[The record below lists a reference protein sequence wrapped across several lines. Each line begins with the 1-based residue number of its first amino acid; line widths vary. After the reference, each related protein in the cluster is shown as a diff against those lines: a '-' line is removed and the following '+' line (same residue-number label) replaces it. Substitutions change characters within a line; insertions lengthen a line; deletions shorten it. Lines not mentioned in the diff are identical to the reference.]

1 MHEILKDVAL
11 FVTDFDETITTEDSM
26 ELVGAAAYKHKPE
39 FSPRWD
45 FFANAYAA
53 DFKDHCSGQNNDSTD
68 SSCISE
74 TTLEREER
82 LQRGMHVVEDKSVRR
97 VEASGL
103 FCGVPLERMLDQAV
117 NVKVRDGWWQ
127 LYRQLSAR
135 KVSVVIASVNW
146 SAELIGEVMR
156 RGHTSALS
164 GDSENEYCVECAR
177 VFANEMEI
185 DKNGQFTGRMKS
197 VLRTGADKQLLLR
210 ELKGTLAAENVTQSA
225 ADNAHGETQRGL
237 VCYCGDSGTD
247 FLALLEADI
256 GIIVGRRASL
266 LSKAKDCGVD
276 VVPLREAGLSTPPQR
291 ETDVNKRLYL
301 IESWSELL

>member
-1 MHEILKDVAL
+1 MHEILKNVTL
-11 FVTDFDETITTEDSM
+11 FVTDFDETLTTEDSM

-45 FFANAYAA
+45 FFASAYAD
-53 DFKDHCSGQNNDSTD
+53 DFKEHCSGQNSDSAC
-68 SSCISE
+68 SYGISE
-74 TTLEREER
+74 TELEREER

-103 FCGVPLERMLDQAV
+103 FCGVPLERMLDEAR

-127 LYRQLSAR
+127 LYGQLSAR
-135 KVSVVIASVNW
+135 SVSVVIASVNW
-146 SAELIGEVMR
+146 SADLIGEVMR
-156 RGHTSALS
+156 RGHALACS
-164 GDSENEYCVECAR
+164 GDSKNYCCVECAR

-185 DKNGQFTGRMKS
+185 DNNGRFTGRMKS

-210 ELKGTLAAENVTQSA
+210 ELKETLNGGNVTHSA
-225 ADNAHGETQRGL
+225 ADDARGESQHKL

-247 FLALLEADI
+247 FLALVEADI

-266 LSKAKDCGVD
+266 LSKAKVCGVD
-276 VVPLREAGLSTPPQR
+276 VVPLKEAGVSTPPQR
-291 ETDVNKRLYL
+291 DTDVNKRLYL

>member
-1 MHEILKDVAL
+1 MHEILKDVTI
-11 FVTDFDETITTEDSM
+11 FVTDFDETLTTEDSM

-39 FSPRWD
+39 FNPRWD
-45 FFANAYAA
+45 FFASAYAD
-53 DFKDHCSGQNNDSTD
+53 DFKEHCSAQNSDCSDCNS
-68 SSCISE
+68 IPE
-74 TTLEREER
+74 TKLEREER

-103 FCGVPLERMLDQAV
+103 FCGVPLERMLDEAV

-127 LYRQLSAR
+127 LYGQLSAHR
-135 KVSVVIASVNW
+135 ISVVIASVNW

-156 RGHTSALS
+156 RGHALAFS
-164 GDSENEYCVECAR
+164 GDSENKCCVEYAR

-185 DKNGQFTGRMKS
+185 DNNGRFTGRMKS
-197 VLRTGADKQLLLR
+197 VLRTGADKKLLLR
-210 ELKGTLAAENVTQSA
+210 ELKETVKSRNVMHSA
-225 ADNAHGETQRGL
+225 ADEAQGKSQRNL

-247 FLALLEADI
+247 FLALVEADI

-266 LSKAKDCGVD
+266 LNKAKACGVD
-276 VVPLREAGLSTPPQR
+276 VVPLKEAGLSTPPQR